1 MLLSPSTPA
10 VTGVEVFTI
19 VTYVNVDFFFRHVT
33 DCNSLPFMLL
43 PDGQIRV
50 NMDGTIKYIIHVV
63 WIEKC
68 ARYGSEVCT
77 EVDSNC
83 TCSLI

>member
-1 MLLSPSTPA
+1 
-10 VTGVEVFTI
+10 
-19 VTYVNVDFFFRHVT
+19 
-33 DCNSLPFMLL
+33 MLL

-83 TCSLI
+83 TCSL